1 MSSPCKKCFKKNVK
15 DRFILLSILV
25 LAGPILYAQTAV
37 SRDSTEKPAVD
48 ILKKL
53 KVSGTIRTRY
63 TASFNKNVGID
74 ARQHS
79 SRSDQYTANA
89 FTIPQARVVLSG
101 DLTKKM
107 DVYVRVNFADFA
119 NSPQSRVLEYAYT
132 TYNFNPYLNFRAGVF
147 RPYFGREDDVATDF
161 LKSFDYS
168 NQYTAFDENGWMNYQ
183 MGISLSGEVKALN
196 IPVKYFAGIYNG
208 NRRNNFTDND
218 NGKQIPARLEFDFTP
233 DFQLGLNGGF
243 GKDEGNKISA
253 WGLDI
258 NYEKQL
264 DKRWRMEI
272 ESEFKQGNNQ
282 ALFLNEAIAGKTVGD
297 YMMRGLYILP
307 SIQYHLNSK
316 EIKGLEASFKYETLD
331 PNFKQNGNVHRAY
344 VPMLGL
350 DVTEQYAVRIQIG
363 AVIERYNHN
372 IENTTQYNSS
382 RFITQLQIRF

>member
-1 MSSPCKKCFKKNVK
+1 MPSSCIKPFPKNVK
-15 DRFILLSILV
+15 PWFILLVMIV
-25 LAGPILYAQTAV
+25 LTGSVIYAQTAV
-37 SRDSTEKPAVD
+37 SADSTDKPNGD

-63 TASFNKNVGID
+63 TASFNKKVGID
-74 ARQHS
+74 AREHS
-79 SRSDQYTANA
+79 SASDQYTANA

-101 DLTKKM
+101 DITSKM

-132 TYNFNPYLNFRAGVF
+132 TYHFNPYLNFRAGVF

-183 MGISLSGEVKALN
+183 MGISLSGEVKAFN

-218 NGKQIPARLEFDFTP
+218 NGKQIPARLEFDFSP
-233 DFQLGLNGGF
+233 DFQVGVNGGF

-253 WGLDI
+253 WGLDV

-264 DKRWRMEI
+264 DKRWRLEI
-272 ESEFKQGNNQ
+272 ESEFKEGNNQ
-282 ALFLNEAIAGKTVGD
+282 ALFLTEAIPGKTIGN
-297 YMMRGLYILP
+297 YMMRGLYVLP

-331 PNFKQNGNVHRAY
+331 PNFKQNGNVHQAY
-344 VPMLGL
+344 VPMLGV
-350 DVTEQYAVRIQIG
+350 DVTQHYAVRLQIG
-363 AVIERYNHN
+363 AVIERYNRN
-372 IENTTQYNSS
+372 VENTTEYNSS